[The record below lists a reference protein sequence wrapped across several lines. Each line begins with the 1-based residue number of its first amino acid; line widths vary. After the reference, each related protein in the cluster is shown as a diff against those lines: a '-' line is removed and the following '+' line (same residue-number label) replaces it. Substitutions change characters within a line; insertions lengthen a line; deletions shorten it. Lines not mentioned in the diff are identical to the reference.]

1 MQYSQKHRQ
10 KQKDYKRLSAWQRKR
25 FLANFYRQMLQVYQ
39 PKIVGTA
46 RYCCLDEEW
55 KEQIGLYLTIYL
67 EEEKLTISFSFGDFK
82 TLK

>member
-1 MQYSQKHRQ
+1 
-10 KQKDYKRLSAWQRKR
+10 
-25 FLANFYRQMLQVYQ
+25 MLQVYQ

-55 KEQIGLYLTIYL
+55 KERIGLYLTIYL